1 MFTVLP
7 FGLSTACY
15 VFTKLMRPLVKL
27 WWGWGIRCVV
37 YIDDGLIMSSGL
49 REATQDSAFVRG
61 SLESAGLV
69 VNTAKSHWE
78 PNQSG
83 QWLGFVLNIDL
94 GFIAIPENKVEML
107 KQCLIQAVGAQVLP
121 ARFLASIV
129 GRVISMGLALGP
141 IARLRTRSMYCLL
154 NSRTSWADRLIIN
167 DEVKEELYFWRS
179 CIDEF
184 NGQKLWKSAS
194 AVRVVYSDASGT
206 GYAGYTVE
214 HGCHVAHGQWTECE
228 KGKSSTWRELAA
240 VARVLEAVSGLLC
253 NCRVKWFTDN
263 QNVVRI
269 IKVGSRVNELQ
280 QDWGVNPGIFAW
292 LDSLWGPHTEDR
304 FANSHNALI
313 IRFNSR
319 FWGQWYRG
327 H

>member
-1 MFTVLP
+1 M
-7 FGLSTACY
+7 
-15 VFTKLMRPLVKL
+15 
-27 WWGWGIRCVV
+27 

-49 REATQDSAFVRG
+49 RKATQDSAFVRG

-69 VNTAKSHWE
+69 INTAKSHWE
-78 PNQSG
+78 PNQSR
-83 QWLGFVLNIDL
+83 QWLGYVLNIDL
-94 GFIAIPENKVEML
+94 GFIAIPEYKVEML
-107 KQCLIQAVGAQVLP
+107 KQCLIQAVEAQVLP

-154 NSRTSWADRLIIN
+154 NSRTLWVDRLIIN

-179 CIDEF
+179 CVDEF

-214 HGCHVAHGQWTECE
+214 HGCHVAHGQWMECE

-253 NCRVKWFTDN
+253 NCSLSE
-263 QNVVRI
+263 VV
-269 IKVGSRVNELQ
+269 Q
-280 QDWGVNPGIFAW
+280 
-292 LDSLWGPHTEDR
+292 
-304 FANSHNALI
+304 
-313 IRFNSR
+313 
-319 FWGQWYRG
+319 
-327 H
+327 